1 MPVNPN
7 RKARTRQE
15 ILDHSARLFRL
26 RGYEATTI
34 DDVMLAAGL
43 TRGAFY
49 AHFDSKD
56 DLFAE
61 VLRTSH
67 GLLRLLRAR
76 TGEDP
81 LALGREAA
89 RVLDDYLHKDH
100 IGEVSIGCTLAALPG
115 DVGRAPLPARLA
127 YSNAIYG
134 LIAELGRGRP
144 KPRRLEE
151 NATVAAVLC
160 VGAIGMARASGDR
173 RLGDWLLRCAR
184 RAAAALLAAPKAG
197 LKPRVSPARPK
208 SKSRRKSA
216 AARRP
221 KRAARSRGGRAAA
234 SPKARSSGSR
244 R

>member
-1 MPVNPN
+1 MPVNPH

-15 ILDHSARLFRL
+15 ILDHAARLFRL

-49 AHFDSKD
+49 AHFESKD

-67 GLLRLLRAR
+67 GLLRLLRSR
-76 TGEDP
+76 TGDDP
-81 LALGREAA
+81 RTLGREAA

-100 IGEVSIGCTLAALPG
+100 IGEVSVGCTLAALPG
-115 DVGRAPLPARLA
+115 DVGRGPLAARLA
-127 YSNAIYG
+127 YANAVYG

-144 KPRRLEE
+144 RPRRLDAS
-151 NATVAAVLC
+151 ATAAAVLC

-173 RLGDWLLRCAR
+173 RLSDWLLRCAR
-184 RAAAALLAAPKAG
+184 RAAAALLNAPAAKVR
-197 LKPRVSPARPK
+197 PRASPARPR

-221 KRAARSRGGRAAA
+221 KRAARSRGGQAGA
-234 SPKARSSGSR
+234 
-244 R
+244 